1 MAQTQWT
8 DYLKLLRQLTET
20 VEQLAEVERQK
31 AGAASR
37 GDVAGVDECMKR
49 EQVLSLSL
57 RGIDQKRDKMI
68 EQLGLRGVP
77 LRDLVEHSP
86 EGLEVETRRV
96 ADTLRQQS
104 RRPPARHAIR
114 WRSTCGPLSFTAPSG
129 RRIPPRRWRRAGR
142 PISGRETER

>member
-8 DYLKLLRQLTET
+8 DYLKLLRQLTGI

-77 LRDLVEHSP
+77 LRDLV
-86 EGLEVETRRV
+86 
-96 ADTLRQQS
+96 
-104 RRPPARHAIR
+104 
-114 WRSTCGPLSFTAPSG
+114 
-129 RRIPPRRWRRAGR
+129 
-142 PISGRETER
+142 